1 MRYSTP
7 RLLFWLVLGVLAFGI
22 LLIVDEAMRA
32 GVL

>member
-1 MRYSTP
+1 MRIW
-7 RLLFWLVLGVLAFGI
+7 RVAIWVVIGVVAFGI